1 MKRFL
6 PFIIIGVVLLL
17 AVLVG
22 WMMTRSPAP
31 APVSNTSP
39 GTEIIRSGS
48 TTPTGATP
56 PHARGDANAPVTL
69 EEFGDFQCPPCA
81 AIHPELKRLE
91 SEFGSR
97 LRVIFRERPL
107 MPMHKHALLAARVA
121 EAAGMQGRF
130 WEMHDLLYENQ
141 TAWSELPDA
150 RPSFMA
156 FARTLG
162 LDMDRFTR
170 DIDGPAVET
179 RIFLDGLRAR
189 ALGIEGTPTLL
200 LNNVEVPFDT
210 LKEPNG
216 LRNAINAALSGKN
229 Q

>member
-1 MKRFL
+1 
-6 PFIIIGVVLLL
+6 
-17 AVLVG
+17 
-22 WMMTRSPAP
+22 MMTRSPAP
-31 APVSNTSP
+31 ASVSNTSP
-39 GTEIIRSGS
+39 ATETIRSGS
-48 TTPTGATP
+48 TTPPGATP